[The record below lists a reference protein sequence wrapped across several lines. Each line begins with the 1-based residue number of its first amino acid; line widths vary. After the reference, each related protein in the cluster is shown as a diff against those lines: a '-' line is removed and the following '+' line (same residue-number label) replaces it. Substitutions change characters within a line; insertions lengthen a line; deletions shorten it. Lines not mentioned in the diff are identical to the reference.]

1 MNVKQIIIN
10 FFDNFES
17 YACQFLLAFF
27 VILLFLQILLRE
39 FFHYSISWGEELA
52 TYLFVWFV
60 FLGACYACRLGAHN
74 RVTFQFKLLPR
85 KAAIAI
91 EALADLIWVIFNC
104 YFIYLSYKFVFVKMN
119 LFWKSQT
126 MGIPMKYFYMI
137 LPFAFTLMTIRV
149 LQINYLKLIKG
160 VDIKDPD
167 AVEVEKTCEDFKP
180 EHKPETEQP
189 SSGEGR

>member
-1 MNVKQIIIN
+1 MNKKQLILKLL
-10 FFDNFES
+10 DNFES

-60 FLGACYACRLGAHN
+60 FLGASYACRLGAHN
-74 RVTFQFKLLPR
+74 RVTFQFKMLP
-85 KAAIAI
+85 KKVSIAI
-91 EALADLIWVIFNC
+91 EAFSDLIWVVFNL
-104 YFIYLSYKFVFVKMN
+104 YFIYLSYTFVFVKMN

-137 LPFAFTLMTIRV
+137 LPFAFALMAARV
-149 LQINYLKLIKG
+149 IQINYIRFIKG
-160 VDIKDPD
+160 EEIKDPD
-167 AVEVEKTCEDFKP
+167 AIEIDP
-180 EHKPETEQP
+180 LPQALDQSPP
-189 SSGEGR
+189 SNDPNQELK

>member
-1 MNVKQIIIN
+1 MDKKPSVIIKML
-10 FFDNFES
+10 DNFES

-39 FFHYSISWGEELA
+39 FFNYSISWGEELA

-60 FLGACYACRLGAHN
+60 FLGASYACRLAAHN
-74 RVTFQFKLLPR
+74 RVTFQFKILPPR
-85 KAAIAI
+85 VGKIL
-91 EALADLIWVIFNC
+91 EGFSDLIWVVFNC

-137 LPFAFTLMTIRV
+137 LPAAFVLMTIRV
-149 LQINYLKLIKG
+149 IQVNYIKWIQG
-160 VDIKDPD
+160 KDVADPD
-167 AVEVEKTCEDFKP
+167 AIDLDDLEKQNTP
-180 EHKPETEQP
+180 
-189 SSGEGR
+189 

>member
-1 MNVKQIIIN
+1 MKSQPSLAVKIL
-10 FFDNFES
+10 DNFES

-60 FLGACYACRLGAHN
+60 FLGASYACRLGAHN
-74 RVTFQFKLLPR
+74 RVTFQFKMLPP
-85 KAAIAI
+85 KVGKIM
-91 EALADLIWVIFNC
+91 EGLADLIWVVFNC

-137 LPFAFTLMTIRV
+137 LPAAFALMTLRVIQVNYIKWIR
-149 LQINYLKLIKG
+149 G
-160 VDIKDPD
+160 EEIKDPD
-167 AVEVEKTCEDFKP
+167 AINLDDLDKP
-180 EHKPETEQP
+180 DPET
-189 SSGEGR
+189 R